1 MPHGPLPLHLHLK
14 VGTAGQEERPLAP
27 LPCMLHAHTL
37 SSAST
42 PTACSC
48 DNGAGTVFPSQ
59 LCTLKQQ
66 PTGSDGRPSLDS
78 YGSGPGV
85 PWTSGYL
92 A

>member
-1 MPHGPLPLHLHLK
+1 MLAWLLVHEALHPSTSHS
-14 VGTAGQEERPLAP
+14 P
-27 LPCMLHAHTL
+27 
-37 SSAST
+37 SAST